1 MKQLSFLHREDNA
14 KKTTVTLYIDGA
26 SRGNPGPASV
36 GCVIKKAGKTLEE
49 HGYYLGVRTNNQ
61 AEYAALILGLALVKP
76 YIMHDDELLIM
87 SDSELLVKQLN
98 GHYRVK
104 DPILQ
109 NMFMRAKKMLQ
120 GIDHHITH
128 VLRAHNTHADML
140 ANKALDNKIRLPDNL
155 VPLVHN
161 A

>member
-1 MKQLSFLHREDNA
+1 MTQLSLFSHN
-14 KKTTVTLYIDGA
+14 KKAEKSLITLYIDGA

-36 GCVIKKAGKTLEE
+36 GCVIKRDDKTVEE
-49 HGYYLGVRTNNQ
+49 HGYYLGKKTNNQ
-61 AEYAALILGLALVKP
+61 AEYAALLIGLHFVSK
-76 YIMHDDELLIM
+76 IIQHQDELLVI

-109 NMFMRAKKMLQ
+109 KLFARAKHMLKD
-120 GIDHHITH
+120 IDHRVTH
-128 VLRAHNTHADML
+128 VVRAHNTHADML
-140 ANKALDNKIRLPDNL
+140 ANKGLDQKIMLPHEL
-155 VPLVHN
+155 APLVHD

>member
-1 MKQLSFLHREDNA
+1 
-14 KKTTVTLYIDGA
+14 
-26 SRGNPGPASV
+26 
-36 GCVIKKAGKTLEE
+36 VIKKADKIIEE
-49 HGYYLGVRTNNQ
+49 RGYYLGVKTNNQ
-61 AEYAALILGLALVKP
+61 AEYAALVLGLALAKP
-76 YIMHDDELLIM
+76 YITHDDELLIV

-109 NMFMRAKKMLQ
+109 KMFVRAKKMLQ
-120 GIDHHITH
+120 GIDHRVTH

-140 ANKALDNKIRLPDNL
+140 ANKALDHKIKLPDNL
-155 VPLVHN
+155 ALLVHD